1 MTRKYI
7 YILTILGELLN
18 EEDDVIVAVEA
29 KNLAINI
36 ATHRIKKAN
45 NVGLIRQYSKYCGK
59 LATERP
65 TVYPASYDEWLNFS
79 IGDNTLMGVSI
90 VEKTLVTYD
99 NVNEIM
105 F

>member
-18 EEDDVIVAVEA
+18 EEDDVIVAVETED
-29 KNLAINI
+29 LAINI
-36 ATHRIKKAN
+36 AAHRIKKAN

-59 LATERP
+59 LATECP
-65 TVYPASYDEWLNFS
+65 TVHPASYDKWLNFS
-79 IGDNTLMGVSI
+79 ICDNTLAGVSI
-90 VEKTLVTYD
+90 VEKALITYD
-99 NVNEIM
+99 NVNEII